1 MRQLDQDQDAT
12 RNSQTPSR
20 PIIFVGPSVSLD
32 IAKRALFHADYRPP
46 IKRGD
51 LDSIPSGTIVGIID
65 GVFGQTLAISPD
77 EIRRALDRG
86 VTVYGAASM
95 GAMRAAEVRGVIGV
109 GQIFEMYS
117 TGTIERDDEVA
128 LLFDPHTYRPVT
140 EPLINVR
147 YAVERLVRSAT
158 LSRDAGNAII
168 KSCSQLHFSDRTY
181 EAILQ
186 NSKLAA
192 NVDGND
198 IIRLLRNF
206 NLKRDDA
213 HFLLETIA
221 EATSRVD
228 ATPRSVAEPAL
239 VEAIEEI
246 RANDQ
251 EHSNADILI
260 WETGDRVHFS
270 EIVQFLKVTGMFEK
284 VARNALGRFA
294 LAGLPLRPSYL
305 PNDADSE
312 DTLNTPQSLM
322 DFARIQWGW
331 LSPEEAHVS
340 MRDIGLGLLD
350 AVPSLEA
357 ESVARRYVALF
368 AKHGTAVFMKALRS
382 ELWMN
387 DISLKREVLR
397 LGAVQFL
404 AKRGAEAGPPTEA
417 ELSDA
422 KRSICRVR
430 TDMQWSFVES
440 DLNLL
445 GVPPTDL
452 AAFVKDYAL
461 ARRAARPIV
470 GAMDRGRT
478 PSQTRSHRAFKWREL
493 GLRFEPSIKTEES
506 NRFSLALPEAEKIAE
521 RIAKQM
527 GITRIGLIGE
537 LDTLGV
543 HVAQAF
549 GDRCGWSNSFSSGKA
564 TTREGARIGSI
575 MEEAEV
581 HSQDAFQTKNEIRR
595 SFANSVR
602 DLPLVDPRELNLPY
616 DSRYR
621 DTVPLDW
628 APCFDL
634 LSCRKMFI
642 PSACLVNERL
652 PNDICYSPRLGG
664 KMFSTSGL
672 ASGFTLAEAAVHA
685 AAEYIERHAQRLAEI
700 ELDNP
705 GGVGARQ
712 FWFVDL
718 GSLPETPRRI
728 VETYRKAGVCVR
740 IVDITSE
747 IAVPTF
753 AVKVFEDPFV
763 THTSMSSDGWACHP
777 DPEVAVTMAL
787 LEAAQTRAGRVAA
800 AREDYAL
807 RARSLGRHERPR
819 TILAKSQ
826 VFWFSND
833 RPVRPFQATI
843 GFTSRDILEE
853 LEWIVDRV
861 QDAGVDQF
869 LVVEYTMSRIRPA
882 FAVRVIIPGLE
893 TSDPLYTGARARVT
907 FVRDLLPAGSAGSV

>member
-1 MRQLDQDQDAT
+1 MLQHGQDQGAT
-12 RNSQTPSR
+12 PDSQAPCR
-20 PIIFVGPSVSLD
+20 PIIFVGPSISLD
-32 IAKRALFHADYRPP
+32 LAKRTLPHAFYRPP

-51 LDSIPSGTIVGIID
+51 LESIPSDTLVGIID
-65 GVFGQTLAISPD
+65 GVFGQMLAVSPD
-77 EIRRALDRG
+77 EICRALDRRI
-86 VTVYGAASM
+86 TVYGAASM
-95 GAMRAAEVRGVIGV
+95 GAVRAAEVRGVIGV
-109 GQIFEMYS
+109 GRIFEMFN

-128 LLFDPHTYRPVT
+128 LLFDPHTYEALT

-168 KSCSQLHFSDRTY
+168 ESCSQLHFSARTY
-181 EAILQ
+181 ETVLQ
-186 NSKLAA
+186 NSKLAR
-192 NVDGND
+192 NVDGQD

-221 EATSRVD
+221 EAIQRAET
-228 ATPRSVAEPAL
+228 APRSVAEPVIAE
-239 VEAIEEI
+239 VMEET
-246 RANDQ
+246 RVRDQ
-251 EHSNADILI
+251 EHSNADVLI
-260 WETGDRVHFS
+260 WETGDCVQFS
-270 EIVQFLKVTGMFEK
+270 ELVQFLKVTGMFEK

-294 LAGLPLRPSYL
+294 MAGLPLRPPSQ
-305 PNDADSE
+305 PNNEANSE
-312 DTLNTPQSLM
+312 DTLNTPQSLL

-340 MRDIGLGLLD
+340 MRDVGLGLFD
-350 AVPSLEA
+350 AVPSLDA
-357 ESVARRYVALF
+357 ELVARRHVALF

-382 ELWMN
+382 ELWMT
-387 DISLKREVLR
+387 DISLKREVMR
-397 LGAVQFL
+397 LGAVRFL
-404 AKRGAEAGPPTEA
+404 AKRGAQVGPPTET

-422 KRSICRVR
+422 KRCICRLR
-430 TDMQWSFVES
+430 MDLQWRFVES
-440 DLNLL
+440 DLEVL
-445 GVPPTDL
+445 GLPPIRL
-452 AAFVKDYAL
+452 AAFVEDFAL
-461 ARRAARPIV
+461 ARRAAKPIV
-470 GAMDRGRT
+470 EAMDRRRPPLQT
-478 PSQTRSHRAFKWREL
+478 ASQRAVKWREL

-506 NRFSLALPEAEKIAE
+506 NRFSLALPDAERIAE

-581 HSQDAFQTKNEIRR
+581 HSQDAFQAKDEIRT
-595 SFANSVR
+595 SFADSAQ
-602 DLPLVDPRELNLPY
+602 DLPLVNPRQLNLPY

-634 LSCRKMFI
+634 LGYRKMFI
-642 PSACLVNERL
+642 PTACLVNERL
-652 PNDICYSPRLGG
+652 ANDICYSPRLGG

-685 AAEYIERHAQRLAEI
+685 AAEYIERHAQKLAEI

-705 GGVGARQ
+705 AGVGARQ

-718 GSLPETPRRI
+718 DSLPEKPRRI
-728 VETYRKAGVCVR
+728 VEQYRKAGVCVR

-753 AVKVFEDPFV
+753 AVKVFEDPFL

-787 LEAAQTRAGRVAA
+787 LEAAQTRAGRIAA

-819 TILAKSQ
+819 TILAQSQ

-833 RPVRPFQATI
+833 RPFRPFQATI
-843 GFTSRDILEE
+843 GFISRDILEE

-893 TSDPLYTGARARVT
+893 TSDPLYTGARGERPLFAMSCREV
-907 FVRDLLPAGSAGSV
+907 